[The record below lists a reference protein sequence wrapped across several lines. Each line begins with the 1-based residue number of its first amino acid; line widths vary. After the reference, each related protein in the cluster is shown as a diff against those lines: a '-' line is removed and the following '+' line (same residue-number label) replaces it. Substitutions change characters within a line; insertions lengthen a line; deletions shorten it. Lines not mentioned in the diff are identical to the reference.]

1 MAGEVRRARL
11 VVQHSEPMTAPTTY
25 EIVIKGRASARFL
38 RPLLH
43 DFSVDHTT
51 AGVTRLIGEVRDAA
65 HLHGVVAHLTSVN
78 AELISIGPLAATP
91 PTNLPPQDNG
101 TSNNA

>member
-1 MAGEVRRARL
+1 MPDEVRRDHLA
-11 VVQHSEPMTAPTTY
+11 EGDGGYMTAPATY

-43 DFSVDHTT
+43 DFSVDHTVD
-51 AGVTRLIGEVRDAA
+51 GVTRLIGEVRDAA

-78 AELISIGPLAATP
+78 AELISIAPLAAQLATAP
-91 PTNLPPQDNG
+91 PTTHNE
-101 TSNNA
+101 TSNNS